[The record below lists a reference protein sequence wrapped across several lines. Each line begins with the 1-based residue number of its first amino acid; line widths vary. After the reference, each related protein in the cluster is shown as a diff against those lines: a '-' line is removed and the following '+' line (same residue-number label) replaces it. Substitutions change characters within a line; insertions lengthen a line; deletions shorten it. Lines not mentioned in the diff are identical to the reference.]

1 MSSLLGVSSIGTAN
15 VLVLLRVVT
24 LWDRDRVSV
33 LTFLRLFLNLRVALV
48 SSESFYVRQM
58 SATSGICLD
67 LH

>member
-48 SSESFYVRQM
+48 SSESFYVRQT